1 MRVPFRSDHG
11 NEPLPQKNTPAGPA
25 PAPAAADITM
35 RELHESRQSRPTRCQ
50 LGSVLTHV
58 QRFSH
63 VSVEELAVSTG
74 LSLSQMS
81 RVLAGEQF
89 PNWPV
94 TERIARACGADPLIL
109 RKVWEDEK
117 CRQEHS
123 AGRGFHPPRSFDECV
138 GPGHEPP
145 REG

>member
-11 NEPLPQKNTPAGPA
+11 NEPLPQDSTTAGRA
-25 PAPAAADITM
+25 PAPATADRTDPTEDGGSSL
-35 RELHESRQSRPTRCQ
+35 RTAHHRPARCQ
-50 LGSVLTHV
+50 LGSVLAHV
-58 QRFSH
+58 RRFSH
-63 VSVEELAVSTG
+63 VPVEELAVSTG

-94 TERIARACGADPLIL
+94 TERIARACGADPLVL

-117 CRQEHS
+117 SRQEHS
-123 AGRGFHPPRSFDECV
+123 AAG
-138 GPGHEPP
+138 
-145 REG
+145 